1 MNCEFGSLTQAYK
14 NNIKFLINPDDYE
27 KFVKDYSFTLNTFG
41 YVVYS
46 STKDGLHGKYLA
58 RMIMGEPEGLDVD
71 HISLNKLDNRR
82 ENLRVATRKQ
92 NMDNKNK
99 QSNNTS
105 GFKGVSF
112 HKRDQKFVAQI
123 SIDGKRKFLGYFAT
137 AEAAHEC
144 YKQAAIQHNGEFAR
158 Y

>member
-1 MNCEFGSLTQAYK
+1 MECEFGSLTQAYK

-27 KFVKDYSFTLNTFG
+27 KFVKDYSFNLNTFG

-46 STKDGLHGKYLA
+46 SRKDGLCGKLLS
-58 RMIMGEPEGLDVD
+58 RVLFGEPEGLDVD
-71 HISLNKLDNRR
+71 HINTNKLDNRR
-82 ENLRVATRKQ
+82 ENLRIATHKQ
-92 NMDNKNK
+92 NCKNKNK
-99 QSNNTS
+99 YSNNKS

-112 HKRDQKFVAQI
+112 DKQKQKFRARI
-123 SIDGKRKFLGYFAT
+123 SIDGKYKHLGLFAT
-137 AEAAHEC
+137 ADGAHEC